1 MAQGGPRGRFDQGYG
16 LVINARIDV
25 FLAALLSGAGEGT
38 QAELVPE
45 SAGTRRG
52 LLRGRGRLRF
62 PDRPVGDRRAC
73 HLHLAGAGAVNIV
86 AFPQAPALPELAELG
101 VARVS
106 YGLLLHRDAME
117 QFGRVLA
124 SLAADASPRHR

>member
-1 MAQGGPRGRFDQGYG
+1 MPEALGRAEAYFEAGVDCVFPIG
-16 LVINARIDV
+16 LWETGA
-25 FLAALLSGAGEGT
+25 LATFTS
-38 QAELVPE
+38 
-45 SAGTRRG
+45 
-52 LLRGRGRLRF
+52 
-62 PDRPVGDRRAC
+62 RAP
-73 HLHLAGAGAVNIV
+73 GAVNIV